1 MAKIL
6 TSTSNR
12 REYMMNIISKILKY
26 LKKNKTTIKRMLVLI
41 VAGVF
46 VATVALMLHY
56 RALYN
61 EQTSISGELTSNVE
75 QTTDINTELNAKVQ
89 EQEQQL
95 NAYKTEVD
103 ELKAEI
109 EALKK
114 ENQELSKELA
124 NRTTYPDK
132 EYRQSTYV
140 WNHLKSL
147 GLNDYVCAGILG
159 NIMAEVGG
167 QTLDI
172 SKYSAVEV
180 DGDSRSYFGNCQ
192 WAGGRKDRL
201 LKDFGNTLDAQCRF
215 LGVELFEVIP
225 KDNSFYSMQDEKEA
239 ALYFAKHYE
248 RCGSGSYNVRQK
260 NATKA
265 LQYFTGDTE

>member
-1 MAKIL
+1 
-6 TSTSNR
+6 
-12 REYMMNIISKILKY
+12 MNIISKILKY
-26 LKKNKTTIKRMLVLI
+26 LKKHKTTIKRISVLF

-46 VATVALMLHY
+46 VAVIAVMLHY
-56 RALYN
+56 NALYQEHSN
-61 EQTSISGELTSNVE
+61 SSSELASQLSNSAAV
-75 QTTDINTELNAKVQ
+75 NTELNAKVQ

-180 DGDSRSYFGNCQ
+180 DGDSRSYFGICQ

-248 RCGSGSYNVRQK
+248 RCGSGSYNVRQR

-265 LQYFTGDTE
+265 LEYFTGNAE